1 MTMKRIGELLKPMT
15 TQVASKGE
23 KRNLG
28 KKECKECGEVV
39 QDFVQE
45 CIAPDFNLWYP
56 YFPVC
61 EPCLARLEEGE
72 KVEDVDVGSK
82 LESEFASIC
91 PPEMLETDASR
102 LNQRALQKAL
112 SEKLNRKGILLHG
125 STGTGKTRIMWLLV
139 RELIVARS
147 MSVRVY
153 NSGELKEQMIEAY
166 RQKLSQQDM
175 MSKLLSCDVL
185 CIDDLGKEKM
195 TDAWKEMLF
204 NVIDKRTIYHKPMI
218 ITTNYVGKSFSEL
231 FTDKNMADP
240 VIRRLR
246 EFFVDISV

>member
-1 MTMKRIGELLKPMT
+1 MKKIGELLKPMT

-28 KKECKECGEVV
+28 NKQCKECGVDIY
-39 QDFVQE
+39 DFTQE
-45 CIAPDFNLWYP
+45 CIAPDFDLWYP

-61 EPCLARLEEGE
+61 NPCLAKLEDGE
-72 KVEDVDVGSK
+72 NEVIVDVGK
-82 LESEFASIC
+82 ELESEFASIC
-91 PPEMLETDASR
+91 PPEMMETDASR

-112 SEKLNRKGILLHG
+112 AEKLNRKGILFHG
-125 STGTGKTRIMWLLV
+125 ATGTGKTRIMWLLV
-139 RELIVARS
+139 RELIVARGL
-147 MSVRVY
+147 SVRVF

-166 RQKLSQQDM
+166 RQKFSQQDM
-175 MSKLLSCDVL
+175 MSKLLACDVL

-204 NVIDKRTIYHKPMI
+204 SVIDKRTIYHKPMI

-231 FTDKNMADP
+231 FSDKNMADP

>member
-1 MTMKRIGELLKPMT
+1 
-15 TQVASKGE
+15 
-23 KRNLG
+23 
-28 KKECKECGEVV
+28 
-39 QDFVQE
+39 
-45 CIAPDFNLWYP
+45 
-56 YFPVC
+56 
-61 EPCLARLEEGE
+61 
-72 KVEDVDVGSK
+72 
-82 LESEFASIC
+82 
-91 PPEMLETDASR
+91 
-102 LNQRALQKAL
+102 
-112 SEKLNRKGILLHG
+112 
-125 STGTGKTRIMWLLV
+125 MWLIV

-175 MSKLLSCDVL
+175 MSKLLTCDVL

-204 NVIDKRTIYHKPMI
+204 NVIDKRTLYHKPMI